1 MISVIFRTILFYFII
16 LLAYRIMGK
25 REIGQLG
32 VIDLIVSILIAEI
45 VALCIEKTDQ
55 SVFIAIVPI
64 SILVCLELLLGYLR
78 VKYRKLNKLF
88 DGKPSIIISDGK
100 IVYKNMISQRYSIDD
115 LLLEMRKKGISS
127 VEDIQYAFLETNGT
141 LSIFQY
147 APLKIKKKIPLPV
160 IVEGVV
166 QYDVLANLNK
176 TKEWL
181 LDTLKDNNLSLD
193 NVFYALYNNCHLYII
208 RRN

>member
-1 MISVIFRTILFYFII
+1 MISVIFRTVLFYFII

-78 VKYRKLNKLF
+78 VKYRNLNKLF

-193 NVFYALYNNCHLYII
+193 NVFYALYNNSHLYII

>member
-1 MISVIFRTILFYFII
+1 MLTTFIRSII
-16 LLAYRIMGK
+16 LYIVVLIVMRLMGK

-78 VKYRKLNKLF
+78 VKFRKLNKLF

-100 IVYKNMISQRYSIDD
+100 IVYKNLISQRYSIDD

-127 VEDIQYAFLETNGT
+127 IEDIQYAFLETNGT

-147 APLKIKKKIPLPV
+147 APLKIKKKI
-160 IVEGVV
+160 
-166 QYDVLANLNK
+166 
-176 TKEWL
+176 
-181 LDTLKDNNLSLD
+181 
-193 NVFYALYNNCHLYII
+193 
-208 RRN
+208 R